1 MHIRTLGVAGLGL
14 LGRGIAACALAYGY
28 RVVAYTRRQETHD
41 SARAYIAQ
49 AIGEL
54 IERADFP
61 ADLADSW
68 SNAYVATDAVE
79 DLAAS
84 DFVIETIVE
93 DIDAKRALFDRLE
106 AAATATLP
114 IASNTSSLPIALLQE
129 GRRHPERFVGLHWS
143 EHPHLTRF
151 LEVIRGER
159 TSDEVAAAAVAL
171 GEGMGKDPGIVKKDV
186 PAFIVNRIAY
196 AMYREALHLVETGV
210 ADAETIDRSVRNAL
224 GLWAAF
230 CGPFRWIDTTGGP
243 AMYGRAMNRVF
254 PTLSNATEVP
264 AFAQALIDEEA
275 AGAPS
280 GHGFFDYAEGEA
292 EDWERRFRDHVW
304 EIRRLQSPGAPEAR

>member
-1 MHIRTLGVAGLGL
+1 MKIRTIGVAGLGL

-28 RVVAYTRRQETHD
+28 RVVAYTRRRETRD
-41 SARAYIAQ
+41 SARDYITQ

-54 IERADFP
+54 IERAEFP
-61 ADLADSW
+61 PALAEGWREAYTETSAVVDLAD
-68 SNAYVATDAVE
+68 TD
-79 DLAAS
+79 
-84 DFVIETIVE
+84 FIIETIVE
-93 DIDAKRALFDRLE
+93 DIAAKRALFDELE
-106 AAATATLP
+106 AVAAPGLP
-114 IASNTSSLPIALLQE
+114 IASNTSSLPIGLLQQ

-143 EHPHLTRF
+143 EHPYLTRF
-151 LEVIRGER
+151 LEIIRGEA
-159 TSDEVAAAAVAL
+159 TSDAVADAAMAL
-171 GEGMGKDPGIVKKDV
+171 GEGMGKDPGVVRKDV

-196 AMYREALHLVETGV
+196 AMYREALHLVDSGV

-264 AFAQALIDEEA
+264 AFAQNLIDEGA
-275 AGAPS
+275 DGAPT
-280 GHGFFDYAEGEA
+280 GRGFFEYEEGAAKE
-292 EDWERRFRDHVW
+292 WERRFRAHVW
-304 EIRRLQSPGAPEAR
+304 EIRRLQSPADTSA